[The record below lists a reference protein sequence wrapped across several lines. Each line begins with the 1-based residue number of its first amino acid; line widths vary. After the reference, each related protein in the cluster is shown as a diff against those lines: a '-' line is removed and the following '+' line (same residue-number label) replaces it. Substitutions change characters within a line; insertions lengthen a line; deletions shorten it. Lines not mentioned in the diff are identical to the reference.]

1 MDKVTV
7 ESQII
12 LEITKRIRSGI
23 YAPDTFL
30 PPLIALS
37 TEFHT
42 SSTTISKALNA
53 IRKKG
58 LLKMIRGKGTRV
70 LALNERSQNGT
81 VGIVVSLSPS
91 LFSHEP
97 AGILEGFRK
106 TLKEN
111 RQHYRIVLESEL
123 NGILHSDQSL
133 GDYFGGLLFIEA
145 AGEEKQI
152 EKLKSL
158 NFPYVVANLESPMEA
173 TCTWV
178 NHKKTTKTAVIMLAA
193 MGHKKIALISRDIN
207 SLFYKDAFEGY
218 KTGLTE
224 AGLIFDDK
232 LLIISDF
239 TESLSAYHAVN
250 KFLNSNEM
258 PDAFVAC
265 RDYLA
270 YGICKAL
277 TEKNNY
283 KRATIVCDQKL
294 MSTQTLRELR
304 KILKKREI
312 SVEIFKYKGEMNVE
326 ELIKEQLLYYM

>member
-1 MDKVTV
+1 
-7 ESQII
+7 
-12 LEITKRIRSGI
+12 
-23 YAPDTFL
+23 
-30 PPLIALS
+30 
-37 TEFHT
+37 
-42 SSTTISKALNA
+42 
-53 IRKKG
+53 
-58 LLKMIRGKGTRV
+58 MIRGKGTRV

-277 TEKNNY
+277 TEKNILIGKDVSVIGFDNLTWPEDNSY
-283 KRATIVCDQKL
+283 LTTFSEPAH
-294 MSTQTLRELR
+294 ELGA
-304 KILKKREI
+304 KAA
-312 SVEIFKYKGEMNVE
+312 EM
-326 ELIKEQLLYYM
+326 LIKRMDSGNLALEKKEVEAPLILRQSVGVSSASPLKANSLSLKLRFSDPNC